1 MPATYQTLLTNYGQA
16 KLAAAVAA
24 GTPVQLTS
32 LVVGDGNGSATT
44 PSASQTALVNQ
55 VYSVALN
62 SVSVDTLNPN
72 YIVAEATIPSSVG
85 GWTIRE
91 AGLKDASGNLF
102 AVANYAD
109 TVKPVV
115 ASGTAA
121 DLVIRFIF
129 QVSNTAAVTLLIDP
143 AVVMASQSWVLSQAY
158 VKRDGSVAMTG
169 PLTLPGDPTLS
180 LHAASKQYVDS
191 RSGVDSVPI
200 GTIDWFA
207 MSTAPAGYL
216 ECDGSAVSRSTYSA
230 LFSKIG
236 TLYGVG
242 DGSSTFNLP
251 DLRGRFARGWD
262 HGANRDVSIFT
273 GNQTNLSATITGLS
287 STATL
292 YVGQSV
298 TGANI
303 PANTTIASITNS
315 TTIVLSAAA
324 TATLTANPLT
334 FTGRAFGTV
343 QSDAFKLHDHRIAR
357 LSNIVNSTS
366 PTTAAVTDWEAGSA
380 VQSTDNVQPVG
391 DAETRPT
398 NVSLLPCIKAFLLSN
413 VDIALLNAAQTLYVA
428 KAGDTMTGPLVL
440 SGAPTLNL
448 HAATKAYVDG
458 LIATCQAA
466 LGFTPVNRAG
476 DTMTGFLTLSGAP
489 TATLHA
495 ATKQYV
501 DTANALKLSLSGG
514 TMSGA
519 IAMSGN
525 RVTDSPTTAKAWVNF
540 NGVTGAIRAS
550 ENVSSITKN
559 GTGDYTINFTSA
571 FADTS
576 YAYTFGGGAGNA
588 RWLSLYN
595 GSSVNTTDSRAGK
608 TTTSIRVCF
617 TAYNGSFADDTD
629 LSVLC
634 FR

>member
-1 MPATYQTLLTNYGQA
+1 
-16 KLAAAVAA
+16 
-24 GTPVQLTS
+24 
-32 LVVGDGNGSATT
+32 
-44 PSASQTALVNQ
+44 
-55 VYSVALN
+55 
-62 SVSVDTLNPN
+62 
-72 YIVAEATIPSSVG
+72 
-85 GWTIRE
+85 
-91 AGLKDASGNLF
+91 
-102 AVANYAD
+102 
-109 TVKPVV
+109 
-115 ASGTAA
+115 
-121 DLVIRFIF
+121 
-129 QVSNTAAVTLLIDP
+129 
-143 AVVMASQSWVLSQAY
+143 
-158 VKRDGSVAMTG
+158 
-169 PLTLPGDPTLS
+169 
-180 LHAASKQYVDS
+180 
-191 RSGVDSVPI
+191 VDSVPI

-262 HGANRDVSIFT
+262 RNLGRDVSIFT

-343 QSDAFKLHDHRIAR
+343 QADAFKLHDHRIAR

-476 DTMTGFLTLSGAP
+476 DTMTGFLTLSAAP

>member
-1 MPATYQTLLTNYGQA
+1 
-16 KLAAAVAA
+16 
-24 GTPVQLTS
+24 
-32 LVVGDGNGSATT
+32 
-44 PSASQTALVNQ
+44 
-55 VYSVALN
+55 
-62 SVSVDTLNPN
+62 
-72 YIVAEATIPSSVG
+72 
-85 GWTIRE
+85 
-91 AGLKDASGNLF
+91 
-102 AVANYAD
+102 
-109 TVKPVV
+109 
-115 ASGTAA
+115 
-121 DLVIRFIF
+121 
-129 QVSNTAAVTLLIDP
+129 
-143 AVVMASQSWVLSQAY
+143 
-158 VKRDGSVAMTG
+158 
-169 PLTLPGDPTLS
+169 
-180 LHAASKQYVDS
+180 
-191 RSGVDSVPI
+191 
-200 GTIDWFA
+200 
-207 MSTAPAGYL
+207 
-216 ECDGSAVSRSTYSA
+216 
-230 LFSKIG
+230 
-236 TLYGVG
+236 
-242 DGSSTFNLP
+242 
-251 DLRGRFARGWD
+251 
-262 HGANRDVSIFT
+262 
-273 GNQTNLSATITGLS
+273 
-287 STATL
+287 
-292 YVGQSV
+292 
-298 TGANI
+298 
-303 PANTTIASITNS
+303 
-315 TTIVLSAAA
+315 
-324 TATLTANPLT
+324 
-334 FTGRAFGTV
+334 
-343 QSDAFKLHDHRIAR
+343 
-357 LSNIVNSTS
+357 
-366 PTTAAVTDWEAGSA
+366 
-380 VQSTDNVQPVG
+380 
-391 DAETRPT
+391 
-398 NVSLLPCIKAFLLSN
+398 

-476 DTMTGFLTLSGAP
+476 DTMTGFLTLSAAP